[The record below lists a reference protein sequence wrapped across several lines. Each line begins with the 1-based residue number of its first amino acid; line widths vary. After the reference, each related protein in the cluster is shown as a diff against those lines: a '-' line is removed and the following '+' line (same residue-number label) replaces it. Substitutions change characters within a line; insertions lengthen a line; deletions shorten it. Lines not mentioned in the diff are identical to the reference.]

1 MRLIRN
7 RWNNQL
13 EHTLKSVDR
22 QEKGLLGD
30 FTPIADFRL
39 KCCIKEQKSKK
50 KITGRSPRGQD
61 IRSELIFRTGYL
73 FRTSTISIELKSHLF
88 SIFFRTHSSSRIS
101 STCSPAVDLPISL
114 PVNVTLAIP
123 FSGKTI

>member
-1 MRLIRN
+1 VRLIRN

-22 QEKGLLGD
+22 QEKSLLGD

-50 KITGRSPRGQD
+50 KLTRKNCSERWDADSTYKCRGKGCFKD
-61 IRSELIFRTGYL
+61 RRLPKVDMHPDFIEVLNIENVLIF
-73 FRTSTISIELKSHLF
+73 
-88 SIFFRTHSSSRIS
+88 
-101 STCSPAVDLPISL
+101 
-114 PVNVTLAIP
+114 
-123 FSGKTI
+123 